1 MRLNADPMD
10 VEAQREIENAIAM
23 ENINANMEQA
33 MEYNPGNETR
43 ISGLCKTTLSVPNFL
58 TLDACPQSL
67 SRAL

>member
-33 MEYNPGNETR
+33 MEYNPGIDICTPN
-43 ISGLCKTTLSVPNFL
+43 LS
-58 TLDACPQSL
+58 CERGWQSL
-67 SRAL
+67 TF